1 MYPLTKVV
9 WAINQDFSLAE
20 CRWLP
25 VGEPVGLPGFQE
37 YFEGC
42 FVTRSDICGKRTL
55 PSHRPRPGRPI
66 LQAPSL
72 GTSMVVKGEVS
83 GTQDLFVSGRIEG
96 RVSIPGHHL
105 TVKRE
110 GRLKAE
116 VVARSIWIEGVVEGI
131 FEAEEKIHLT
141 EAGEVQGKLTAPK
154 VVLEAGCRFRG
165 GINMVEVIRPPS
177 E

>member
-1 MYPLTKVV
+1 MREKDSPKPPATPR
-9 WAINQDFSLAE
+9 APD
-20 CRWLP
+20 P
-25 VGEPVGLPGFQE
+25 PG
-37 YFEGC
+37 
-42 FVTRSDICGKRTL
+42 SI
-55 PSHRPRPGRPI
+55 I
-66 LQAPSL
+66 
-72 GTSMVVKGEVS
+72 GTGMVVKGEVS

-116 VVARSIWIEGVVEGI
+116 VVARSIWIDGVVEGI
-131 FEAEEKIHLT
+131 FEAEEKIQLT

-165 GINMVEVIRPPS
+165 SINMGEVIRPPS